1 MILVI
6 RGNIPNKKDLLR
18 RKWDGPGLKY
28 DRQTKAAI
36 DGIVLQLRSQ
46 WKGPPLECAQV
57 IVKLFRKSARFDPDG
72 QKATILDALKQA
84 GVIVDDNAARVP
96 DSRVIACRA
105 PFGDR
110 ALESTEVQVYEA
122 VSPWPQPKRK
132 RVLVSK
138 NRK

>member
-1 MILVI
+1 MILTI
-6 RGNIPNKKDLLR
+6 RGSVPNKKDLLR

-36 DGIVLQLRSQ
+36 NGIVLQLRAQ

-84 GVIVDDNAARVP
+84 GVIVDDNAARVG
-96 DSRVIACRA
+96 DQRVIPCRVYK
-105 PFGDR
+105 
-110 ALESTEVQVYEA
+110 ESAEHSEVQVYA
-122 VSPWPQPKRK
+122 MDSQWPQRKRK
-132 RVLVSK
+132 RVSK
-138 NRK
+138 GER